1 MKPKLLK
8 LTCQIVHLYSTLFR
22 KFCKDQL
29 NSLAK
34 QLCSHTHSELPLF
47 RQNGRHDVI
56 IWPNFSKLKRAP
68 LDLWETISAKFRQN
82 RPSSFAKRLWTD
94 RHTDR
99 QTDRQTNTHTDTS
112 RFSPRYDHN
121 IFSQ

>member
-8 LTCQIVHLYSTLFR
+8 LTCQIVHLYRTLFG

-34 QLCSHTHSELPLF
+34 RLCKHKHSELPLF

-56 IWPNFSKLKRAP
+56 IWPNFSKLKRAQ
-68 LDLWETISAKFRQN
+68 LELWETISAKFRQN

-94 RHTDR
+94 TQTGTGRHTDR
-99 QTDRQTNTHTDTS
+99 HTY
-112 RFSPRYDHN
+112 RHLPVFAPIR
-121 IFSQ
+121 SQYI